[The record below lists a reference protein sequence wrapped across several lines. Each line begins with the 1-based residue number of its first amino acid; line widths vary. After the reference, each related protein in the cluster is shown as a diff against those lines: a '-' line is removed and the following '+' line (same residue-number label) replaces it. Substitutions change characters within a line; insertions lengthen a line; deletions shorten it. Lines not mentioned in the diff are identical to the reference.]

1 MAYPTT
7 TVEISFVS
15 GPYIASPTWVNVTTY
30 VREITTRRGRSNE
43 LQSFETGTATITLNN
58 RDRRFDPM
66 NTAGPYYGNLT
77 PRRQVRITATAN
89 SITKTIYRGYIAGWP
104 VEITDAGFDSTV
116 TLECFDALGLLAQEE
131 LPDDLAE
138 AKIKE
143 LGAYR
148 YWPLTDPIDP
158 DNYTTQT
165 LKEWQNRANL
175 VPTPGVRTSNGD
187 GLAIGIPDT
196 CVSLSETEFSPG
208 WSTTA
213 ALETASY
220 STVFLVWFELGSGD
234 ANWIFAAYGVRNEV
248 ELAYDKTNSHL
259 YVYTYNG
266 TIQSTYRAT
275 IYLDVS
281 IPHHIA
287 VSTTAAA
294 ALTLVVLDGQIEN
307 LTLIGT
313 TPWTD
318 PMSNNY
324 QVTPGRHQQA
334 AIFFQLSNL
343 QSPPLIEI
351 YKLGVNRLTESVY
364 NRLLRLETLTSF
376 PSSMIETDIIP
387 TRVQRTNLVSNPNF
401 ETNTTGWGVSASTT
415 LARSTL
421 EAYSGASSGLVTFTN
436 TAAASGIN
444 NLGSRGPATA
454 GLSYTGSCYAKM
466 GTGTAFTYWIRLFFY
481 DIGGNIL
488 SAPLSTITALG
499 TNWERKSLTAIAP
512 ANTATVGIQIA
523 RDTALT
529 GTASCYLDAILV
541 EQASSALPYFDGSF
555 SDPYEQYNLQSQS
568 WTGTANA
575 STSVAYYDQSSPY
588 RMVAEF
594 TTGGPDLASE
604 LQLLSDSEGGNLFT
618 KADGTIFLSS
628 RLSFSTGTSFT
639 SQATFGGAGITIG
652 PSINYSLDADTMRNA
667 LTMTY
672 SGDGSSETT
681 DTTSIAAYGQQGGSW
696 STQLASQ
703 EAADELGTML
713 VNFAKDPKLVISPI
727 EVNVA
732 GDTASWGTI
741 IGLELL
747 NRITL
752 NIVPRTGSTI
762 TTSQLIQSI
771 EHRIT
776 PSQWVSTINGS
787 VRYTNVFTIGSSL
800 IGGTDLIA

>member
-43 LQSFETGTATITLNN
+43 LQSFETGTATITLDN

-175 VPTPGVRTSNGD
+175 IPTPGVRTSNGD

-387 TRVQRTNLVSNPNF
+387 TRVQRTNLITNPSF
-401 ETNTTGWGVSASTT
+401 ETNTASYSYTPGTTFATTTAQKVFGSSSLTTTRTSVTGFLGIGLAPRLPVTPNLPYTVSVYFRRDYSTT
-415 LARSTL
+415 RTTQIRFQWFDT
-421 EAYSGASSGLVTFTN
+421 G
-436 TAAASGIN
+436 GI
-444 NLGSRGPATA
+444 
-454 GLSYTGSCYAKM
+454 
-466 GTGTAFTYWIRLFFY
+466 I
-481 DIGGNIL
+481 IG
-488 SAPLSTITALG
+488 STITVAQTPPPINTWG
-499 TNWERKSLTAIAP
+499 RLTTTQTAP
-512 ANTATVGIQIA
+512 AGAATVYI
-523 RDTALT
+523 DLVV
-529 GTASCYLDAILV
+529 ASAIVGENIFVDGWLL

-555 SDPYEQYNLQSQS
+555 FDPYEQYNLQSQS

-588 RMVAEF
+588 RMVSEF

-703 EAADELGTML
+703 EAADELATML
-713 VNFAKDPKLVISPI
+713 VNFSKDPKLVISPI